1 MNRAR
6 LYLGRGGAARAGMT
20 LIELLI
26 VMMLVALILGVGLG
40 ALAGIDTGSGSAVA
54 LVNSSLRSA
63 NNWAVG
69 AYSTTRPAYITATR
83 SVRPATR
90 LRS

>member
-1 MNRAR
+1 
-6 LYLGRGGAARAGMT
+6 MT

-40 ALAGIDTGSGSAVA
+40 ALAGIDTGSGPAVA

-63 NNWAVG
+63 NNWAVARRAPARVTFDAAANTIYAEGLAVIGG
-69 AYSTTRPAYITATR
+69 AE
-83 SVRPATR
+83 VRPTI
-90 LRS
+90 